1 MNYSL
6 EKDNLYKKIAEL
18 QETVINLL
26 PESSQCK
33 TIQQLKEDIM
43 NDYYTVVVVG
53 EFKHG
58 KSTFINALL
67 GKDIMPRDVTPTT
80 ATINAIFQSN
90 KNEIHIVKTNG
101 DVEQKELSLEELK
114 NYTAEADFDP
124 DDIQFIKVFTD
135 SALIKEGVVLV
146 DTPGVNDLNEHR
158 SSITYQFIPRADVV
172 LFLTPMTSAIKK
184 TEKRFIEENLLKNG
198 LNRTIFIGNFSD
210 SVGDEEFNEVYEF
223 MKRRIENVTSSPNV
237 PVYPLSA
244 KEALQGKVRN
254 DKELIEYS
262 GILEIEEE
270 LKRRMESG
278 VQSKGK
284 LERFHFRFE
293 VIAGNLQKEI
303 ETALHLTNQSIEELQ
318 EHLQS
323 VRNFLD
329 NQSAWEVQI
338 QNYLYEQ
345 EDDIKFMTYKSLNY
359 FGEKL
364 KEDIKAKV
372 ELFQGADIKNLVE
385 SQIPVSIKSQFKNWV
400 DQYGEYIQSLLMKL
414 HNEVEK
420 GLSSSFNQRIQMNHS
435 RQNQLSY
442 ETDIPVLNMS
452 SGNANVKAGLI
463 MGGVSTVAILLGGPF
478 FIPLVGMA
486 GMPFLSQKV
495 AEKQLQ
501 NLKPELLIAVDGQIN
516 VLLEELHRNLDTF
529 IHNQINVIKNDAL
542 DNFNRAIQSYEH
554 LLNEEMNKKQDET
567 NKVVTYQKE
576 LKELSIM
583 LEGHF
588 TKIDAGVK

>member
-6 EKDNLYKKIAEL
+6 EKDNLYKKIVEL
-18 QETVINLL
+18 QETVLNLL

-33 TIQQLKEDIM
+33 TIQQLKEDIT

-101 DVEQKELSLEELK
+101 DVEKKELSLEELK

-135 SALIKEGVVLV
+135 SKLIKEGVVLV

-184 TEKRFIEENLLKNG
+184 TEKLFIEENLLKNG
-198 LNRTIFIGNFSD
+198 LDRTIFIGNFSD
-210 SVGDEEFNEVYEF
+210 SVEDDEYDEVYEF
-223 MKRRIENVTSSPNV
+223 MKRRIENVTGFPNV

-278 VQSKGK
+278 VQSKEK
-284 LERFHFRFE
+284 LERFHFRLE

-400 DQYGEYIQSLLMKL
+400 DQYGEHIQSLLMKL

-435 RQNQLSY
+435 RQSQLSY
-442 ETDIPVLNMS
+442 ETDIPVLNMT

-501 NLKPELLIAVDGQIN
+501 NLKPELLLAVEGQIN

-529 IHNQINVIKNDAL
+529 IHNQVNTIKNDAL
-542 DNFNRAIQSYEH
+542 DHFNRAIQSYEH

-588 TKIDAGVK
+588 KKIDAGVK